1 MSRSPAGKKVT
12 PGTPAETGQPQGGG
26 DLSDRRAAI
35 IDATLEIMREEG
47 YAAVSSRKIAE
58 KAGLKSKLVHYYFKT
73 MDDLFVAVFRHSEER
88 YFEAQ
93 SRALTSDQPLRRLW
107 EMSADSTNT
116 KITGE
121 LVALANHR
129 KSLRHEISH
138 ASGRSRK
145 LQAAIV
151 ERSFKEAG
159 IDMTAFP
166 PMLVS
171 LMITAMS
178 RLLAM
183 DSALGVSAGH
193 PEAAKFVE
201 EMLQRLESG
210 RPQPT
215 DKIAGPEG

>member
-1 MSRSPAGKKVT
+1 MAR
-12 PGTPAETGQPQGGG
+12 TPAAKKEDYPGACEAGPPQTSG
-26 DLSDRRAAI
+26 DPSDRRAAI
-35 IDATLEIMREEG
+35 IQATLEIMREEG

-107 EMSADSTNT
+107 ELSADATNT

-151 ERSFKEAG
+151 ERAFKEAG
-159 IDMTAFP
+159 IDTTAFP

-171 LMITAMS
+171 LMIMAMS

-193 PEAAKFVE
+193 SEAATFVE
-201 EMLQRLESG
+201 DMLQRLERG
-210 RPQPT
+210 KALLP
-215 DKIAGPEG
+215 DDG